1 MLIEFDDRESD
12 SPYIE
17 RVWRSRSRS
26 GGMFLSMADS
36 NIELVVSHLPGSI
49 TVTLRGPVS
58 RASSV
63 DCPPHGRWLAIRFC
77 MGAYLPDFP
86 TAALADHQS
95 VDLPVLA
102 NGRFL
107 LGGAAWEVPSFDNA
121 EQFVARLAAAGAI
134 ALSGHTHAMLE
145 GDLKRASQRS
155 LQRHFRQVT
164 GMTLSQHQQIQRAR
178 NAAGLLLDGHSL
190 LDTAYDAGYFDQ
202 AHLTRSLRDLI
213 GTTPARL
220 ARERPQLSF
229 SYKTSAG

>member
-26 GGMFLSMADS
+26 GGCFLSMADS
-36 NIELVVSHLPGSI
+36 NIELVISRLPG
-49 TVTLRGPVS
+49 TTMVTLRGPVS

-63 DCPPHGRWLAIRFC
+63 DCPPHGRWLAIRFR

-86 TAALADHQS
+86 TAALADHKS
-95 VDLPVLA
+95 LDLPVLA
-102 NGRFL
+102 DGRFL
-107 LGGAAWEVPSFDNA
+107 LGGETWEIPRFDNA
-121 EQFVARLAAAGAI
+121 EQFVARLAAAGTI
-134 ALSGHTHAMLE
+134 ALSGHAHAMLE

-164 GMTLSQHQQIQRAR
+164 GMTLSRHQQIQRAR
-178 NAAGLLLDGHSL
+178 NAAALLLGGHSL
-190 LDTAYDAGYFDQ
+190 LDAVYDAGYFDQ

>member
-26 GGMFLSMADS
+26 AGAFLSMADS
-36 NIELVVSHLPGSI
+36 NIELVISSLPGST

-63 DCPPHGRWLAIRFC
+63 DCPANGRWLAIRFR
-77 MGAYLPDFP
+77 MGTYLPDFP
-86 TAALADHQS
+86 TAALADHQN
-95 VDLPVLA
+95 VQLPVFTD
-102 NGRFL
+102 GRFL
-107 LGGAAWEVPSFDNA
+107 LGGLAWEIPRFDNA
-121 EQFVARLAAAGAI
+121 EQFVSRLARAGAI
-134 ALSGHTHAMLE
+134 ALSGHANALLE

-164 GMTLSQHQQIQRAR
+164 GITLGQHQQIQRAR
-178 NAAGLLLDGHSL
+178 NAAGLLLEGRSL
-190 LDTAYDAGYFDQ
+190 LDATFDAGYFDQ
-202 AHLTRSLRDLI
+202 AHFTRSLRDLI

-229 SYKTSAG
+229 SYKTSPS